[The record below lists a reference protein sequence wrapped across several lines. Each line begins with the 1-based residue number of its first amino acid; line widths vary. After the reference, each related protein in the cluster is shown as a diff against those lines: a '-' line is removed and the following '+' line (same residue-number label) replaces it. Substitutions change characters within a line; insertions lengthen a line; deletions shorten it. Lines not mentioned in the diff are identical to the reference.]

1 MLITIKLICLDIKKD
16 LLILSYNF
24 KYKIMNDKLKETIE
38 YAMFK
43 HKVSKL
49 ELSEYMDIS
58 YPTMLL
64 KLKRPEL
71 MKFSE
76 ADKLCKILNLEL
88 RVDFLNI

>member
-1 MLITIKLICLDIKKD
+1 
-16 LLILSYNF
+16 
-24 KYKIMNDKLKETIE
+24 MNEKLKEAIE

-49 ELSEYMDIS
+49 ELSEYMNVS
-58 YPTMLL
+58 YPTMLS

-76 ADKLCKILNLEL
+76 ADKLCNILNMEL

>member
-1 MLITIKLICLDIKKD
+1 
-16 LLILSYNF
+16 
-24 KYKIMNDKLKETIE
+24 MNEKLKEAIE

-49 ELSEYMDIS
+49 ELSEYMDVS
-58 YPTMLL
+58 YPTMLS

-76 ADKLCKILNLEL
+76 ADKLCNILNMEL

>member
-1 MLITIKLICLDIKKD
+1 M
-16 LLILSYNF
+16 S
-24 KYKIMNDKLKETIE
+24 
-38 YAMFK
+38 FK

-49 ELSEYMDIS
+49 ELSEYMDVS
-58 YPTMLL
+58 YPTMLS